1 MKWFDIAK
9 ALLPVVGALIPGAG
23 PLVPFIIVGVHEA
36 EAIPGATGA
45 EKQAHVLNVVADGA
59 AAATASG
66 KVAIDPAAAMTAT
79 TAVFSAVD
87 AVHAIVTANT
97 DKVGS

>member
-9 ALLPVVGALIPGAG
+9 ALLPVVGALVPGAG
-23 PLVPFIIVGVHEA
+23 AVVPFIVVGIHEA
-36 EAIPGATGA
+36 EAIKGATGA
-45 EKQAHVLNVVADGA
+45 EKQAHVLNVVANGA
-59 AAATASG
+59 AAASASG

-87 AVHAIVTANT
+87 AVHAIVTANK
-97 DKVGS
+97 DQKVG